1 MQAQMLTSKFGGE
14 LISFK
19 LNGEEK
25 IHQGKDCVD
34 ENGKIYWQ
42 RHSPILFPVVGKLK
56 KNQTIIGGR
65 TYEMP
70 QHGFARDLEFE
81 PLTKLDN
88 FHSYM
93 LKSNKYTLSRYPYDF
108 ELYATYR
115 IDGNK
120 LTTIYKV
127 INTGITNMP
136 FGIGGHPAF
145 KIDLEQLKKGN
156 YYIEF
161 EEDEE
166 KLPFAKAEVV
176 RLMKEN
182 LDDDK
187 MIRERVKVEM
197 NKFLGEVLKN
207 VCKQLNDYPYTTIEY
222 EMLKESTYPYTNITR
237 INQEKE
243 RILLHLEAIKAD
255 CNALAM
261 DVQRTLKL
269 KDVAEED
276 DLSSFLAHD
285 DEETEEEE

>member
-1 MQAQMLTSKFGGE
+1 MS
-14 LISFK
+14 
-19 LNGEEK
+19 EEE
-25 IHQGKDCVD
+25 IQ
-34 ENGKIYWQ
+34 Q
-42 RHSPILFPVVGKLK
+42 
-56 KNQTIIGGR
+56 QT
-65 TYEMP
+65 E
-70 QHGFARDLEFE
+70 EF
-81 PLTKLDN
+81 
-88 FHSYM
+88 
-93 LKSNKYTLSRYPYDF
+93 
-108 ELYATYR
+108 
-115 IDGNK
+115 I
-120 LTTIYKV
+120 
-127 INTGITNMP
+127 
-136 FGIGGHPAF
+136 
-145 KIDLEQLKKGN
+145 
-156 YYIEF
+156 

-222 EMLKESTYPYTNITR
+222 EMLKESTYPYTNIER

-261 DVQRTLKL
+261 DVQKTLKL

-276 DLSSFLAHD
+276 TFTSFSASI
-285 DEETEEEE
+285 EEEEEEE